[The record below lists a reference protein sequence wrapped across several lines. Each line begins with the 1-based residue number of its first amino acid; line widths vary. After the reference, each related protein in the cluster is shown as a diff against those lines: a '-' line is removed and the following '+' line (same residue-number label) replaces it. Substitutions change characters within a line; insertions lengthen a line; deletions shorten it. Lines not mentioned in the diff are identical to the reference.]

1 MSLTMYLSI
10 LYLPP
15 CLPIFLVYHI
25 LHLPIFYPSI
35 ARPSVHAGDLPMYLL
50 SAILYL
56 SIGCLS
62 AHQPIRPRGTPA
74 DLHEHLDE
82 GVEERRRRLLPQRAA
97 RKARLC
103 VYYPHIL
110 YFVCETERE
119 RSEGEGGRERDSERG
134 EGERE
139 RERERERE
147 TGRATAATASTAPPN
162 PFRPGGAPAPRQV
175 RVKRASFPRR
185 EASLSFPFLSLTFLS
200 FPFPSLPRGEA
211 SSAAGTAGRRP
222 LEPRANAR
230 LAHLFSVRE
239 RACLASSRAACTKS
253 RMSATSP

>member
-1 MSLTMYLSI
+1 
-10 LYLPP
+10 
-15 CLPIFLVYHI
+15 
-25 LHLPIFYPSI
+25 
-35 ARPSVHAGDLPMYLL
+35 MYLL

-62 AHQPIRPRGTPA
+62 AHQPIRPRGRPA

-97 RKARLC
+97 RKPRLC
-103 VYYPHIL
+103 VIYTYIL
-110 YFVCETERE
+110 YIILCVRQRGRE

>member
-1 MSLTMYLSI
+1 MSGNREGGAGDLPMSLTMYLSI

-103 VYYPHIL
+103 VYYTVVL
-110 YFVCETERE
+110 YCVCDRETERE
-119 RSEGEGGRERDSERG
+119 ERERGGEGERDSERG
-134 EGERE
+134 RGRGKGRE
-139 RERERERE
+139 RERQGERRP
-147 TGRATAATASTAPPN
+147 RPRPLPPPT
-162 PFRPGGAPAPRQV
+162 PFAPA
-175 RVKRASFPRR
+175 
-185 EASLSFPFLSLTFLS
+185 E
-200 FPFPSLPRGEA
+200 
-211 SSAAGTAGRRP
+211 RRP
-222 LEPRANAR
+222 LGRSE
-230 LAHLFSVRE
+230 
-239 RACLASSRAACTKS
+239 
-253 RMSATSP
+253 

>member
-119 RSEGEGGRERDSERG
+119 RGARERGGGRETQREERG
-134 EGERE
+134 RGRGKGRE
-139 RERERERE
+139 RERQGERRP
-147 TGRATAATASTAPPN
+147 RPRPLPPPT
-162 PFRPGGAPAPRQV
+162 PFAPA
-175 RVKRASFPRR
+175 
-185 EASLSFPFLSLTFLS
+185 E
-200 FPFPSLPRGEA
+200 
-211 SSAAGTAGRRP
+211 RRP
-222 LEPRANAR
+222 LGRSE
-230 LAHLFSVRE
+230 
-239 RACLASSRAACTKS
+239 
-253 RMSATSP
+253 

>member
-1 MSLTMYLSI
+1 
-10 LYLPP
+10 
-15 CLPIFLVYHI
+15 
-25 LHLPIFYPSI
+25 
-35 ARPSVHAGDLPMYLL
+35 MYLL

-103 VYYPHIL
+103 VYYTVVL
-110 YFVCETERE
+110 YCVCDRETERE
-119 RSEGEGGRERDSERG
+119 ERERGGEGERDSERG
-134 EGERE
+134 RGRGNG
-139 RERERERE
+139 RDRDRE
-147 TGRATAATASTAPPN
+147 TERATAATASTAQHH
-162 PFRPGGAPAPRQV
+162 FRPSGAPAPRQV